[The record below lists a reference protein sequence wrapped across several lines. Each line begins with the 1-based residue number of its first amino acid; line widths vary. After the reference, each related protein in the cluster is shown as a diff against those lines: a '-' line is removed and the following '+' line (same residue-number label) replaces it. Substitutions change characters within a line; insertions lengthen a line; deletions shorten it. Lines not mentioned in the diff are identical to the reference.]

1 MALSVDIR
9 KLRRRPSTCLLY
21 HRPVLLQLYLHAL
34 ISPPLS
40 IDNFGICPDNRPR
53 RENTATSFLCFTLP
67 NYRQFVR
74 LPSVSQDG
82 LCPGHFVFAP
92 ASHKTS
98 AIESHRSTDS
108 QRATKPQ
115 RATGSHRVFERG
127 RGSFGVLCLLPSN
140 HCQKANLLQFQT
152 CYIL

>member
-1 MALSVDIR
+1 MALSFNIR
-9 KLRRRPSTCLLY
+9 KLRRRPSACLLY

-127 RGSFGVLCLLPSN
+127 RGTPSFGILCLLPSN
-140 HCQKANLLQFQT
+140 YCQKANLET
-152 CYIL
+152 RAV